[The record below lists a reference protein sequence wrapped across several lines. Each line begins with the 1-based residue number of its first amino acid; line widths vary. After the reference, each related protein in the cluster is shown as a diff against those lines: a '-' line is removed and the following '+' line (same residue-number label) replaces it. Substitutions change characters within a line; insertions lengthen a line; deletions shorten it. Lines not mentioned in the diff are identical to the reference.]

1 MSLIDRGDYSIYG
14 VKKVKSVS
22 SFIKMHAL
30 KSAKSRSVIMK
41 ADSTTLL
48 NFIKD
53 NQKNQFVIPI
63 YQRLYSWEKEQCKE
77 LWDDIIKIG
86 GDDKMDG
93 HFIGSILYMLDSITH
108 SNNTLLIIDGQQRLT
123 TITLLL
129 TALRDHLNDEDEF
142 LKKFSYQ
149 KIENDYLINS
159 DKDGDKKFRLILSE
173 SDKDTL
179 LYLIDKD
186 RRKPS
191 ELSSK
196 IVENFK
202 LFEEWVSK
210 NTNKL
215 ETIFKGLDKLM
226 IVEIALE
233 KGKDDPQLIFESM
246 NSKGI
251 ELTQTDLIR
260 NYIVMETEIEK
271 QEGFYN
277 KYWGAMEEEFKQNKK
292 WFDRFVRHYLTIKT
306 REIPNVNKVYAALKD
321 YWQKEGIGIEDL
333 LKDLQ
338 KYCGYFCQIVF
349 KKEADKDLNK
359 ALGFLVDLEMD
370 VIYPLL
376 LELYSDYKGG
386 VLSKADFIPI
396 IALIESYICR
406 RAVCGL
412 GTNSLNKVFPSFTR
426 YIQKDEYFKSLK
438 AHFGYLTEQQRFP
451 NNDEFKDR
459 FITIN
464 FYKFQKNGYFFERLE
479 NFDTKEPVNTKG
491 LTVEHIMPQTLTE
504 DTEDTEEWKRDLGEN
519 FQEIHDKY
527 LHTIGNLTLTGY
539 NPEYSNKSFQ
549 EKQGMEKGFKDSP
562 LRLNQDLKDLESFGE
577 EEIKKRA
584 NDLVDLA
591 LKIWTYP
598 KLDAETLEKYKPKK
612 DKKEKK
618 VYDLSSYKFGSHS
631 RELFDILSKKIK
643 ALDERITEN
652 FNQDYISYKF
662 GKNFVDIVVQ
672 SKDLK
677 LYLNMKFNELQDE
690 KNLARD
696 MTNKGHLGNGNIEV
710 KLETKENIPYCLGL
724 IKQALEKQMGGRN
737 RQ

>member
-1 MSLIDRGDYSIYG
+1 MEADATPL
-14 VKKVKSVS
+14 
-22 SFIKMHAL
+22 L
-30 KSAKSRSVIMK
+30 K
-41 ADSTTLL
+41 
-48 NFIKD
+48 FIKD
-53 NQKNQFVIPI
+53 NQKNQLVIPI
-63 YQRLYSWEKEQCKE
+63 YQRVYSWEKEQCE
-77 LWDDIIKIG
+77 QLWDDIIKIG
-86 GDDKMDG
+86 GNDKMDG
-93 HFIGSILYMLDSITH
+93 HFIGSILYVLDGITH
-108 SNNTLLIIDGQQRLT
+108 SNNILLIIDDQQRLT

-129 TALRDHLNDEDEF
+129 TALRNHLSDEVKRKEIEDH
-142 LKKFSYQ
+142 
-149 KIENDYLINS
+149 YLINS

-179 LYLIDKD
+179 LSLIDKD

-191 ELSSK
+191 EPSSK
-196 IVENFK
+196 IMENFK
-202 LFEEWVSK
+202 LFEEWIRK
-210 NTNKL
+210 NTNQL
-215 ETIFKGLDKLM
+215 ETIFKGLEKLM

-233 KGKDDPQLIFESM
+233 KGKDDPQLVFESM

-277 KYWGAMEEEFKQNKK
+277 KYWRAMEEEFKQNKK
-292 WFDRFVRHYLTIKT
+292 LFDRFVRHYLTIKT
-306 REIPNVNKVYAALKD
+306 REIPNINKVYVAFKD
-321 YWQKEGIGIEDL
+321 YRQKEGIGIEDL

-349 KKEADKDLNK
+349 KKETDKDLNK

-376 LELYSDYKGG
+376 LELYSDYSDG
-386 VLSKADFIPI
+386 VLSKDDFRSI
-396 IALIESYICR
+396 IYLIESYLFR
-406 RAVCGL
+406 REVCGL
-412 GTNSLNKVFPSFTR
+412 GTNSLNKIFPFVTKKINKVQ
-426 YIQKDEYFKSLK
+426 YLENIK
-438 AHFGYLTEQQRFP
+438 AHFLLLETTRKFP
-451 NNDEFKDR
+451 KDSEFKDS
-459 FITIN
+459 FITID
-464 FYKFQKNGYFFERLE
+464 FYKKKRNLKKRNIFFERLE
-479 NFDTKEPVNTKG
+479 NFDRKERVYTHEY
-491 LTVEHIMPQTLTE
+491 TTEHIMPQTLTE
-504 DTEDTEEWKRDLGEN
+504 EWERDLGEN

-539 NPEYSNKSFQ
+539 NSTYSNRSFQ

-562 LRLNQDLKDLESFGE
+562 LRLNQGLRDLESFGE
-577 EEIKKRA
+577 KEIKKRA
-584 NDLVDLA
+584 NDLADLA

-598 KLDAETLEKYKPKK
+598 NLNAETLEKYKPKK

-631 RELFDILSKKIK
+631 RELFDILSKGIK

-662 GKNFVDIVVQ
+662 SKNFVDIVVQ
-672 SKDLK
+672 TKDLK

>member
-1 MSLIDRGDYSIYG
+1 
-14 VKKVKSVS
+14 
-22 SFIKMHAL
+22 
-30 KSAKSRSVIMK
+30 MK
-41 ADSTTLL
+41 ADMKANSTTLL
-48 NFIKD
+48 NFIKN
-53 NQKNQFVIPI
+53 NQKNQLVIPI
-63 YQRLYSWEKEQCKE
+63 YQRVYSWEKEQCKQ

-86 GDDKMDG
+86 GDDKMDR
-93 HFIGSILYMLDSITH
+93 HFIGCIVFVHDGIYSTSH
-108 SNNTLLIIDGQQRLT
+108 NELLIIDGQQRLT

-129 TALRDHLNDEDEF
+129 TALRDHLSDEVKRKE
-142 LKKFSYQ
+142 
-149 KIENDYLINS
+149 IEDHYLINS

-179 LYLIDKD
+179 LSLIDKD

-191 ELSSK
+191 EPSSK

-202 LFEEWVSK
+202 LFEEWVS
-210 NTNKL
+210 NTDKL

-246 NSKGI
+246 NSKGM

-271 QEGFYN
+271 QESFYN
-277 KYWGAMEEEFKQNKK
+277 KYWRTMEEDFKQNKK
-292 WFDRFVRHYLTIKT
+292 LFDRFVRHYLTIKT
-306 REIPNVNKVYAALKD
+306 REIPNINKVYVALKD
-321 YWQKEGIGIEDL
+321 YRQKERIGIEDL

-338 KYCGYFCQIVF
+338 KYCGYFCQIVS

-376 LELYSDYKGG
+376 LELYSDYSDG

-396 IALIESYICR
+396 IALIESYLCR
-406 RAVCGL
+406 RAICGL
-412 GTNSLNKVFPSFTR
+412 GTNSLNKVFAFFTKH
-426 YIQKDEYFKSLK
+426 IQKDEYFKSLK
-438 AHFGYLTEQQRFP
+438 AHFGSLTEKQRFP
-451 NNDEFKDR
+451 NNDEFKDC
-459 FITIN
+459 FITID
-464 FYKFQKNGYFFERLE
+464 FYHFKKREYFFERLE
-479 NFDTKEPVNTKG
+479 NFDRKERVYTHEY
-491 LTVEHIMPQTLTE
+491 TTEHIMPQTLTE
-504 DTEDTEEWKRDLGEN
+504 ETKEWEKDLGEN
-519 FQEIHDKY
+519 FQEIHNKY

-539 NPEYSNKSFQ
+539 NSEYSNKSFQ

-562 LRLNQDLKDLESFGE
+562 LRLNQSLRDLKSFGE

-584 NDLVDLA
+584 NDLADLA

-618 VYDLSSYKFGSHS
+618 VYDLNSYNFGSHS
-631 RELFDILSKKIK
+631 RELFDILSKGIK

-672 SKDLK
+672 NKDLK

-710 KLETKENIPYCLGL
+710 KLETKENIPHCLGL

>member
-1 MSLIDRGDYSIYG
+1 MEAKAIPL
-14 VKKVKSVS
+14 
-22 SFIKMHAL
+22 L
-30 KSAKSRSVIMK
+30 K
-41 ADSTTLL
+41 
-48 NFIKD
+48 FIKD
-53 NQKNQFVIPI
+53 NQKNQLVIPI
-63 YQRLYSWEKEQCKE
+63 YQRVYSWDKEQCKE
-77 LWDDIIKIG
+77 LWDDITKIG
-86 GDDKMDG
+86 GNDKMDG
-93 HFIGSILYMLDSITH
+93 HFIGSILYVLDGITH
-108 SNNTLLIIDGQQRLT
+108 SGNTLLIIDGQQRLT

-129 TALRDHLNDEDEF
+129 TALRDHWSDKRKEIEDH
-142 LKKFSYQ
+142 
-149 KIENDYLINS
+149 YLINS
-159 DKDGDKKFRLILSE
+159 DKKFRLILSD

-179 LYLIDKD
+179 LSLIDKD

-191 ELSSK
+191 KPSSK

-202 LFEEWVSK
+202 LFEEWIRK
-210 NTNKL
+210 NTGKL
-215 ETIFKGLDKLM
+215 ETIFKGLEKLM

-233 KGKDDPQLIFESM
+233 KGKDDPQLVFEIM
-246 NSKGI
+246 NSKGM

-260 NYIVMETEIEK
+260 NYIVMETEGEK
-271 QEGFYN
+271 REGFYN
-277 KYWGAMEEEFKQNKK
+277 KYWRAMEEEFEQSKREDLFNK
-292 WFDRFVRHYLTIKT
+292 FVRHYLTIKT
-306 REIPNVNKVYAALKD
+306 GNIPNIKKVYIAFKN
-321 YWQKEGIGIEDL
+321 YRQRGGIGIEDL

-338 KYCGYFCQIVF
+338 KYCGYFCRIVF

-376 LELYSDYKGG
+376 LELYSDYSDG

-412 GTNSLNKVFPSFTR
+412 GTNSLNKVFPSFTKH
-426 YIQKDEYFKSLK
+426 IQKDEYFKSLK
-438 AHFGYLTEQQRFP
+438 AHFGSLTNNQRFP

-459 FITIN
+459 FITID
-464 FYKFQKNGYFFERLE
+464 FYSFKKNRYFLERLE
-479 NFDTKEPVNTKG
+479 NFDRKERVYTHEYTK
-491 LTVEHIMPQTLTE
+491 EHIMPQTLTE
-504 DTEDTEEWKRDLGEN
+504 EWEKDLGEN

-539 NPEYSNKSFQ
+539 NSEYSNKSFQ

-562 LRLNQDLKDLESFGE
+562 LRLNQGLRDLESFGE

-584 NDLVDLA
+584 NDLADLA

-598 KLDAETLEKYKPKK
+598 KLDAETLEKHKPKK

-631 RELFDILSKKIK
+631 RELFDILSKEIK
-643 ALDERITEN
+643 ALDERITES
-652 FNQDYISYKF
+652 FMKAYIAYKF
-662 GKNFVDIVVQ
+662 KTNFVDIVVQ
-672 SKDLK
+672 TKDLK

-690 KNLARD
+690 IKEKLKIRD
-696 MTNKGHLGNGNIEV
+696 VSNIGRPCVGNMEV
-710 KLETKENIPYCLGL
+710 KLKTKENIPYCLGL

>member
-1 MSLIDRGDYSIYG
+1 ME
-14 VKKVKSVS
+14 
-22 SFIKMHAL
+22 
-30 KSAKSRSVIMK
+30 
-41 ADSTTLL
+41 ADKNTLL

-53 NQKNQFVIPI
+53 NQKNQLVIPI
-63 YQRLYSWEKEQCKE
+63 YQRLYSWEKEQCKQ

-86 GDDKMDG
+86 GNDKMDG
-93 HFIGSILYMLDSITH
+93 HFIGSILYVLDGITH
-108 SNNTLLIIDGQQRLT
+108 SDNALLIIDGQQRLT

-129 TALRDHLNDEDEF
+129 TALRNHLIDEV
-142 LKKFSYQ
+142 KRK
-149 KIENDYLINS
+149 KIEDHYLINS
-159 DKDGDKKFRLILSE
+159 DKDGDKKFRLILSD

-191 ELSSK
+191 EPSLK

-215 ETIFKGLDKLM
+215 ETIFKGLEKLM

-233 KGKDDPQLIFESM
+233 KGKDDPQFIFESM
-246 NSKGI
+246 NSKGM
-251 ELTQTDLIR
+251 ELAQTDLIR
-260 NYIVMETEIEK
+260 NYILMGLEPKEQKT
-271 QEGFYN
+271 FYE
-277 KYWGAMEEEFKQNKK
+277 KYWRTMEEEFKQDKK
-292 WFDRFVRHYLTIKT
+292 LFDRFVRHYLTIKT
-306 REIPNVNKVYAALKD
+306 REIPNINKVYVALKD
-321 YWQKEGIGIEDL
+321 YRQKEGIGIEDL

-338 KYCGYFCQIVF
+338 KYCGYFCRIVS

-376 LELYSDYKGG
+376 LELYSDYSDG

-406 RAVCGL
+406 RAVCGIPSN
-412 GTNSLNKVFPSFTR
+412 GLNKLFASFTKH
-426 YIQKDEYFKSLK
+426 IQKDEYFKNLK
-438 AHFGYLTEQQRFP
+438 AHFGYLTETQRFP
-451 NNDEFKDR
+451 NNDEFKDL
-459 FITIN
+459 FITID
-464 FYKFQKNGYFFERLE
+464 FYSFKKNKYFFERLE
-479 NFDTKEPVNTKG
+479 NFDRKERVYTHEY
-491 LTVEHIMPQTLTE
+491 TTEHIMPQHL
-504 DTEDTEEWKRDLGEN
+504 TEEWERDLGEN
-519 FQEIHDKY
+519 FQEIHNKY

-539 NPEYSNKSFQ
+539 NSEYSNKSFQ
-549 EKQGMEKGFKDSP
+549 EKRDMEKGFKDSP
-562 LRLNQDLKDLESFGE
+562 LRLNQSLRDLESFGE

-584 NDLVDLA
+584 NDLADLA

-618 VYDLSSYKFGSHS
+618 VYDLNSYKFSSHS
-631 RELFDILSKKIK
+631 RELFDILSKEIK
-643 ALDERITEN
+643 ALDKRITEN

-662 GKNFVDIVVQ
+662 SKNFVDIVVQ
-672 SKDLK
+672 NKDLK

>member
-1 MSLIDRGDYSIYG
+1 
-14 VKKVKSVS
+14 
-22 SFIKMHAL
+22 
-30 KSAKSRSVIMK
+30 MK
-41 ADSTTLL
+41 ADATPLL
-48 NFIKD
+48 KFIKD
-53 NQKNQFVIPI
+53 NQKNQLVIPI
-63 YQRLYSWEKEQCKE
+63 YQRVYSWEKEQCKE

-93 HFIGSILYMLDSITH
+93 HFIGSILYVLDGFTH
-108 SNNTLLIIDGQQRLT
+108 SDNALLIIDGQQRLT

-129 TALRDHLNDEDEF
+129 TALRDHWSDKRKDIEDH
-142 LKKFSYQ
+142 
-149 KIENDYLINS
+149 YLINS

-173 SDKDTL
+173 PDKDTL
-179 LYLIDKD
+179 LSLIDKD

-191 ELSSK
+191 EPSSK

-202 LFEEWVSK
+202 LFEEWISK
-210 NTNKL
+210 NTDKL
-215 ETIFKGLDKLM
+215 ETIFKGLEKLM
-226 IVEIALE
+226 IVYIALKKE
-233 KGKDDPQLIFESM
+233 KDDPQLIFESM
-246 NSKGI
+246 NSKGM
-251 ELTQTDLIR
+251 ELAQTDLIR
-260 NYIVMETEIEK
+260 NYVVMETEVKK

-277 KYWGAMEEEFKQNKK
+277 KYWRAMEEDFKQNETL
-292 WFDRFVRHYLTIKT
+292 FNQFVRHYLTIKT
-306 REIPNVNKVYAALKD
+306 REIPNIKKVYVAFKD
-321 YWQKEGIGIEDL
+321 YQQKEGIGIEVL
-333 LKDLQ
+333 LQDLQ
-338 KYCGYFCQIVF
+338 KYCGYFCQIAF

-359 ALGFLVDLEMD
+359 ALGFLVDLKMD
-370 VIYPLL
+370 VVYPLL
-376 LELYSDYKGG
+376 LELYSDYSDG

-412 GTNSLNKVFPSFTR
+412 GTNSLNKVFPSFTKR
-426 YIQKDEYFKSLK
+426 IQKDEYFKSLK
-438 AHFGYLTEQQRFP
+438 AHFGYLTEKQRFP
-451 NNDEFKDR
+451 NNDEFKNL
-459 FITIN
+459 FITID
-464 FYKFQKNGYFFERLE
+464 FYKFQKKEYFFERLE

-491 LTVEHIMPQTLTE
+491 LTTEHIMPQTLTE
-504 DTEDTEEWKRDLGEN
+504 EWEKDLGEN
-519 FQEIHDKY
+519 FKEIHDKY

-539 NPEYSNKSFQ
+539 NPEYSNNSFQ
-549 EKQGMEKGFKDSP
+549 EKRDMEKGFKDSP
-562 LRLNQDLKDLESFGE
+562 LRLNQSLRDLESFGE

-584 NDLVDLA
+584 NDLADLA

-598 KLDAETLEKYKPKK
+598 NLDAETLEKYKPKK

-631 RELFDILSKKIK
+631 RELFDILSKEIK
-643 ALDERITEN
+643 ALDEKRIVEN

-662 GKNFVDIVVQ
+662 SKNFVDIVVQ
-672 SKDLK
+672 TKDLK

-696 MTNKGHLGNGNIEV
+696 MTNKGHLGNGDIEV

>member
-1 MSLIDRGDYSIYG
+1 ME
-14 VKKVKSVS
+14 
-22 SFIKMHAL
+22 
-30 KSAKSRSVIMK
+30 
-41 ADSTTLL
+41 ADATTLL

-53 NQKNQFVIPI
+53 NQNNQLVIPI
-63 YQRLYSWEKEQCKE
+63 YQRLYSWEKEQCKQ
-77 LWDDIIKIG
+77 LWDDIVKTG
-86 GDDKMDG
+86 GSDQIEG
-93 HFIGSILYMLDSITH
+93 HFIGSILYMLDRITH
-108 SNNTLLIIDGQQRLT
+108 SNNALLIIDGQQRLT

-129 TALRDHLNDEDEF
+129 TALRNHLSDEDEF
-142 LKKFSYQ
+142 LGKFSCQ
-149 KIENDYLINS
+149 KIQNRYLINS

-191 ELSSK
+191 DPSLK

-202 LFEEWVSK
+202 LFEEWIRK
-210 NTNKL
+210 NTDKL
-215 ETIFKGLDKLM
+215 ETIFKGLDKLT
-226 IVEIALE
+226 IVWISLGE
-233 KGKDDPQLIFESM
+233 KDDPQLIFESM
-246 NSKGI
+246 NSKGM
-251 ELTQTDLIR
+251 ELAQTDLIR

-277 KYWGAMEEEFKQNKK
+277 KYWRAMEENFKQNKK
-292 WFDRFVRHYLTIKT
+292 LFDRFVRHYLTIKT
-306 REIPNVNKVYAALKD
+306 RDTPNIKKVYVALKD
-321 YWQKEGIGIEDL
+321 YRQKEGIGIEDL

-370 VIYPLL
+370 VVYPLL
-376 LELYSDYKGG
+376 LELYSDYSDG
-386 VLSKADFIPI
+386 VLSKDDFIPI

-412 GTNSLNKVFPSFTR
+412 GTNSLNKVFPSFTKH
-426 YIQKDEYFKSLK
+426 IQKDEYFKSLK
-438 AHFGYLTEQQRFP
+438 AHFGSLTEKQRFP
-451 NNDEFKDR
+451 NNDEFKDC
-459 FITIN
+459 FITID
-464 FYKFQKNGYFFERLE
+464 FYSFQKREYFFERLE
-479 NFDTKEPVNTKG
+479 NFDRKERVYTHEY
-491 LTVEHIMPQTLTE
+491 TIEHIMPQTLG
-504 DTEDTEEWKRDLGEN
+504 EEWKRDLGEN
-519 FQEIHDKY
+519 FQAIHDKY
-527 LHTIGNLTLTGY
+527 LHTIGNLTKTGY
-539 NPEYSNKSFQ
+539 NSEYRNESFQ
-549 EKQGMEKGFKDSP
+549 EKRDMEKGFKDSP
-562 LRLNQDLKDLESFGE
+562 LRLNQSLRDLESFGE

-584 NDLVDLA
+584 NDLADLA

-631 RELFDILSKKIK
+631 RELFDILSKGIK
-643 ALDERITEN
+643 ALDEKIVEN

-662 GKNFVDIVVQ
+662 SKNFVDIVVQ
-672 SKDLK
+672 TKDLK

-696 MTNKGHLGNGNIEV
+696 MTNKGHWGNGNIEV

>member
-1 MSLIDRGDYSIYG
+1 MEADKNTLL
-14 VKKVKSVS
+14 K
-22 SFIKMHAL
+22 FIK
-30 KSAKSRSVIMK
+30 V
-41 ADSTTLL
+41 
-48 NFIKD
+48 
-53 NQKNQFVIPI
+53 NQKNQLVIPI
-63 YQRLYSWEKEQCKE
+63 YQRLYSWEKEQCKQ

-86 GDDKMDG
+86 GDDKMNG
-93 HFIGSILYMLDSITH
+93 HFIGSILYVLDGNKH
-108 SNNTLLIIDGQQRLT
+108 SDNALLIIDGQQRLT

-142 LKKFSYQ
+142 LEKFSCQ
-149 KIENDYLINS
+149 KIQDHYLINS

-179 LYLIDKD
+179 LSLIDKD

-191 ELSSK
+191 EPSSK

-202 LFEEWVSK
+202 LFEEWVSQ
-210 NTNKL
+210 NTDKL

-233 KGKDDPQLIFESM
+233 KGKDDPQIIFESM
-246 NSKGI
+246 NSKGM

-260 NYIVMETEIEK
+260 NYIVMETETEK
-271 QEGFYN
+271 QENFYN
-277 KYWGAMEEEFKQNKK
+277 KYWRAMEEEFKQDKK
-292 WFDRFVRHYLTIKT
+292 LFDRFVRHYLTIKT
-306 REIPNVNKVYAALKD
+306 REIPNINKVYVELKD
-321 YWQKEGIGIEDL
+321 YRQKKGIGIEDL

-338 KYCGYFCQIVF
+338 KYCGYFCQIAF

-359 ALGFLVDLEMD
+359 DLSFLVDLDMD

-376 LELYSDYKGG
+376 LELYSDYSDG
-386 VLSKADFIPI
+386 VLSKNDFKRS
-396 IALIESYICR
+396 IALIESYLCR

-426 YIQKDEYFKSLK
+426 HIQKDEYFKSLEK
-438 AHFGYLTEQQRFP
+438 HFGSLTKGQRFP
-451 NNDEFKDR
+451 NDDEFR
-459 FITIN
+459 SSFITID
-464 FYKFQKNGYFFERLE
+464 FYNKFKKKTKCFLERLE
-479 NFDTKEPVNTKG
+479 NFDTKEPVDTQKC
-491 LTVEHIMPQTLTE
+491 TTEHIMPQKLTKE
-504 DTEDTEEWKRDLGEN
+504 LERDLGEN
-519 FQEIHDKY
+519 FQEIHNKY

-539 NPEYSNKSFQ
+539 NQEYSNKSFQ
-549 EKQGMEKGFKDSP
+549 EKRDMEKGFKQSP
-562 LRLNQDLKDLESFGE
+562 LSLNQDLKDLESFGE

-584 NDLVDLA
+584 NDLADLA

-631 RELFDILSKKIK
+631 RELFDILSKEIK
-643 ALDERITEN
+643 ALDEKIVEN

-672 SKDLK
+672 TKDLK

-696 MTNKGHLGNGNIEV
+696 MTNKGHLGNGDIEV

>member
-1 MSLIDRGDYSIYG
+1 
-14 VKKVKSVS
+14 
-22 SFIKMHAL
+22 
-30 KSAKSRSVIMK
+30 MK
-41 ADSTTLL
+41 AKATTLL
-48 NFIKD
+48 EFIKD
-53 NQKNQFVIPI
+53 NQKNQLVIPI
-63 YQRLYSWEKEQCKE
+63 YQRLYSWEKEQCKQ
-77 LWDDIIKIG
+77 LWDDIVKTG
-86 GDDKMDG
+86 GSDQIER
-93 HFIGSILYMLDSITH
+93 HFIGFILYVLDGIMH
-108 SNNTLLIIDGQQRLT
+108 SNNALLIIDGQQRLT

-129 TALRDHLNDEDEF
+129 IALKDHLNDEVKRKE
-142 LKKFSYQ
+142 
-149 KIENDYLINS
+149 IEDHYLINS
-159 DKDGDKKFRLILSE
+159 DKNGDEKFRLILSE

-179 LYLIDKD
+179 LSLIDKD

-191 ELSSK
+191 EPSSK

-202 LFEEWVSK
+202 LFEEWIRK
-210 NTNKL
+210 NTNQL
-215 ETIFKGLDKLM
+215 ETIFKGLEKLM

-260 NYIVMETEIEK
+260 NYIIMETEIEK

-277 KYWGAMEEEFKQNKK
+277 QYWRAMEENFKQSEKQSKREDLFNK
-292 WFDRFVRHYLTIKT
+292 FVRHYLTIK
-306 REIPNVNKVYAALKD
+306 IGKAPNEKRVYEAFKD
-321 YWQKEGIGIEDL
+321 YQQKEGIEIEDL

-349 KKEADKDLNK
+349 KKEADKDLNE
-359 ALGFLVDLEMD
+359 ALGFLVDLDMD

-376 LELYSDYKGG
+376 LELYSDYSDG
-386 VLSKADFIPI
+386 VLSKQDFIPI
-396 IALIESYICR
+396 IALTESYLCR

-412 GTNSLNKVFPSFTR
+412 GTNSLNKVFPSFTKK
-426 YIQKDEYFKSLK
+426 INKDQYLESIE
-438 AHFGYLTEQQRFP
+438 AHFLSLEKTTGKFP
-451 NNDEFKDR
+451 KDSEFKDS
-459 FITIN
+459 FITID
-464 FYKFQKNGYFFERLE
+464 FYKFKKNKYFLERLE
-479 NFDTKEPVNTKG
+479 NFDTNEPVNTQKC
-491 LTVEHIMPQTLTE
+491 TIEHIMPQEL
-504 DTEDTEEWKRDLGEN
+504 TEEWERDLGEN
-519 FQEIHDKY
+519 FQAIHDKY

-539 NPEYSNKSFQ
+539 NQEYSNKSFQ
-549 EKQGMEKGFKDSP
+549 EKRGMEKGFKQS
-562 LRLNQDLKDLESFGE
+562 RLMLNESLKNLESFGE
-577 EEIKKRA
+577 EKIKKRA
-584 NDLVDLA
+584 NDLADLA

-618 VYDLSSYKFGSHS
+618 VYDLSSYNFGSHS
-631 RELFDILSKKIK
+631 RELFDILSKGIK

-662 GKNFVDIVVQ
+662 SKNFVDIVVQ
-672 SKDLK
+672 TKDLK

-696 MTNKGHLGNGNIEV
+696 MTNKGHLGNGDIEV

>member
-1 MSLIDRGDYSIYG
+1 MEAEATPL
-14 VKKVKSVS
+14 
-22 SFIKMHAL
+22 L
-30 KSAKSRSVIMK
+30 K
-41 ADSTTLL
+41 
-48 NFIKD
+48 FIKD
-53 NQKNQFVIPI
+53 NQNNQLVIPI
-63 YQRLYSWEKEQCKE
+63 YQRVYSWEKEQCKQ

-93 HFIGSILYMLDSITH
+93 HFIGSILYVLDGITH
-108 SNNTLLIIDGQQRLT
+108 SNNALLIIDGQQRLT

-129 TALRDHLNDEDEF
+129 TALRDHWSDKRKEIEDH
-142 LKKFSYQ
+142 
-149 KIENDYLINS
+149 YLINS
-159 DKDGDKKFRLILSE
+159 DKGGDKKFRLILSE

-179 LYLIDKD
+179 LSLIDKD

-191 ELSSK
+191 EPSSK
-196 IVENFK
+196 IMENFK
-202 LFEEWVSK
+202 LFEEWVS
-210 NTNKL
+210 NTDKL
-215 ETIFKGLDKLM
+215 ETIFKGLEKLM

-246 NSKGI
+246 NSKGM

-277 KYWGAMEEEFKQNKK
+277 KYWRAMEEDFKQNKK

-306 REIPNVNKVYAALKD
+306 REIPNIKKVYVELKD
-321 YWQKEGIGIEDL
+321 YRQKEGIGIEDL

-349 KKEADKDLNK
+349 KKETDKDLNK

-370 VIYPLL
+370 VIYSLL
-376 LELYSDYKGG
+376 LELYSDYSDG
-386 VLSKADFIPI
+386 VLSNDDFRRS

-412 GTNSLNKVFPSFTR
+412 GTNSLNKVFPSFAKH
-426 YIQKDEYFKSLK
+426 IQKNEYFKSLK
-438 AHFGYLTEQQRFP
+438 AHFGYLTNNQRFP
-451 NNDEFKDR
+451 NNDEFKNL
-459 FITIN
+459 FITID
-464 FYKFQKNGYFFERLE
+464 FYKFKKNKYFFERLE
-479 NFDTKEPVNTKG
+479 NFDREERVYTREYTI
-491 LTVEHIMPQTLTE
+491 EHIMPQKL
-504 DTEDTEEWKRDLGEN
+504 TEEWEKDLGEN
-519 FQEIHDKY
+519 FKEIHNKY

-562 LRLNQDLKDLESFGE
+562 LRLNQGLRGLESFGE

-584 NDLVDLA
+584 NDLADLA

-598 KLDAETLEKYKPKK
+598 NLDAETLEKYKPKK
-612 DKKEKK
+612 EKK
-618 VYDLSSYKFGSHS
+618 VYDLNSYRFDSHS
-631 RELFDILSKKIK
+631 RELFDILSKEIK
-643 ALDERITEN
+643 ALDEKIAEK

-662 GKNFVDIVVQ
+662 SKNFVDIVVQ
-672 SKDLK
+672 TKDLK

-696 MTNKGHLGNGNIEV
+696 MTNKGHLGNGDIEV

>member
-1 MSLIDRGDYSIYG
+1 ME
-14 VKKVKSVS
+14 
-22 SFIKMHAL
+22 
-30 KSAKSRSVIMK
+30 
-41 ADSTTLL
+41 ADATTLL
-48 NFIKD
+48 KFIND
-53 NQKNQFVIPI
+53 NQKNQLVIPI
-63 YQRLYSWEKEQCKE
+63 YQRVYSWEKEQCKQ
-77 LWDDIIKIG
+77 LWDDIIKVG

-93 HFIGSILYMLDSITH
+93 HFIGSILLYVLINDTKH
-108 SNNTLLIIDGQQRLT
+108 SDKTLFIIDGQQRLT

-129 TALRDHLNDEDEF
+129 TALRNHLIDEV
-142 LKKFSYQ
+142 KRK
-149 KIENDYLINS
+149 KIEDHYLINS
-159 DKDGDKKFRLILSE
+159 DEDGDKKFRLILSD

-179 LYLIDKD
+179 LSLIDKD

-191 ELSSK
+191 KLSSK

-202 LFEEWVSK
+202 LFEEWIRK
-210 NTNKL
+210 NTGKL
-215 ETIFKGLDKLM
+215 ETIFKGLEKLM

-233 KGKDDPQLIFESM
+233 KGKDDPQLIFENM
-246 NSKGI
+246 NSKGM

-260 NYIVMETEIEK
+260 NYIIMETEDEK

-277 KYWGAMEEEFKQNKK
+277 KYWRAMEEEFKQNEKL
-292 WFDRFVRHYLTIKT
+292 FNQFVRHYLTIKT
-306 REIPNVNKVYAALKD
+306 REVPNINKVYVALKD
-321 YWQKEGIGIEDL
+321 YRQKEGIGIEDL

-349 KKEADKDLNK
+349 KKEIDKDLNK

-376 LELYSDYKGG
+376 LELYSDYSDG
-386 VLSKADFIPI
+386 VLSKDDFIPI

-412 GTNSLNKVFPSFTR
+412 GTNSLNKVFPSFTKH
-426 YIQKDEYFKSLK
+426 IQKNEYFKSLK
-438 AHFGYLTEQQRFP
+438 AYFGYLTEKQRFP
-451 NNDEFKDR
+451 KNDEFKNL
-459 FITIN
+459 FITID
-464 FYKFQKNGYFFERLE
+464 FYKFKKNRYFFERLE
-479 NFDTKEPVNTKG
+479 NFDRKERVYTHEY
-491 LTVEHIMPQTLTE
+491 TTEHIMPQHL
-504 DTEDTEEWKRDLGEN
+504 TEEWERDLGEN
-519 FQEIHDKY
+519 FQEIHNKY

-539 NPEYSNKSFQ
+539 NPEYSNKFFQ

-562 LRLNQDLKDLESFGE
+562 LRLSQSLRDLKSFGE

-584 NDLVDLA
+584 NDLADLA

-631 RELFDILSKKIK
+631 RELFDILSKEIK
-643 ALDERITEN
+643 ALDERITES

-662 GKNFVDIVVQ
+662 DKNFVDIVVQ
-672 SKDLK
+672 TKDLK

-690 KNLARD
+690 KNLASD
-696 MTNKGHLGNGNIEV
+696 ATNKHHNRNGDIEV
-710 KLETKENIPYCLGL
+710 KLKTKENIPYCLGL

-737 RQ
+737 R